1 MRLILNLF
9 VLVLSISI
17 VACNGEAKEQ
27 PATATTTPV
36 EAAKPEEIKIKK
48 APVNINESG
57 ASDYPEI
64 VRNLGFPMLP
74 GAEVVNVGNAVI
86 DKDGLV
92 MRINAKDD
100 LESTIA
106 YYDKEML
113 ANGWEKKEM
122 KIFQG
127 ADKAL
132 RYEKDK
138 IVCRIIMIGET
149 DYTKVMVNMT
159 PKINPADYEDR

>member
-9 VLVLSISI
+9 VLILSISVI
-17 VACNGEAKEQ
+17 ACGGEAKKE
-27 PATATTTPV
+27 ATTAETTV
-36 EAAKPEEIKIKK
+36 ETAQPKKPKIKK
-48 APVNINESG
+48 APVTINES
-57 ASDYPEI
+57 AVDEYPEI
-64 VRNLGFPMLP
+64 VRDLGFPILP

-92 MRINAKDD
+92 MRINSKDD
-100 LESTIA
+100 LKSTIA
-106 YYDKEML
+106 YYDKEMK
-113 ANGWEKKEM
+113 ANGWEKKDM

-138 IVCRIIMIGET
+138 IVCRIIMIEES

-159 PKINPADYEDR
+159 PQINPADYEDR